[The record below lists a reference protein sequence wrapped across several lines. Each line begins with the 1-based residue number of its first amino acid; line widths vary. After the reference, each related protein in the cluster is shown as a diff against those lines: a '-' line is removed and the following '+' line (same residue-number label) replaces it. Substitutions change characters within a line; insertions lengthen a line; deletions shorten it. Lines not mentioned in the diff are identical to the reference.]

1 MTRADRTTIHDVA
14 SRAGVS
20 PSTVSRVLNND
31 LRYMRDSTRSRVE
44 DAIRELGFQ
53 PNRQATAL
61 RGGRTYVIGLIIS
74 DIANPFWPTF
84 ARGVQR
90 VARREGYQVVLSN
103 SDWDRE
109 IELECLAMAQRANFD
124 GLIINPGTLTREDL
138 QTAQLPIVI
147 SGWGSRIAGFDAVS
161 GDVGA
166 GIEAAIAHLA
176 ALGHTQI
183 GFTGIS
189 DEPTYGHDRLK
200 DFQRAMELQGLTVRP
215 ELCVAAIYAQ
225 DGGRSALDQL
235 LLADPPPTAVLT
247 SNDLQAIGMLSRA
260 QGLGIN
266 VPEDLSI
273 IGTDD
278 IESASVT
285 TPPLTTIRVDRE
297 KIGEIC
303 MRFLVERIEDEGPA
317 SYRERLTPVTLM
329 VRGSTAP
336 AKGG

>member
-1 MTRADRTTIHDVA
+1 MTRAERTTIHDVA

-20 PSTVSRVLNND
+20 PATVSRVLNND
-31 LRYMRDSTRSRVE
+31 LRYMRDSTRTRVE

-90 VARREGYQVVLSN
+90 VARREGYQVVLAN
-103 SDWDRE
+103 SDWDRDT
-109 IELECLAMAQRANFD
+109 ELEYLAMAKRANFD
-124 GLIINPGTLTREDL
+124 GLIINPGTLTKDDL
-138 QTAQLPIVI
+138 DAAQLPIVI

-166 GIEAAIAHLA
+166 GIDSAIAHLA
-176 ALGHTQI
+176 SLGHEQI
-183 GFTGIS
+183 GFVGIS

-200 DFQRAMELQGLTVRP
+200 DFQRAMALQELVVRP

-225 DGGRSALDQL
+225 EGGRAALDQL
-235 LLADPPPTAVLT
+235 LQVTPRPTAILT

-260 QGLGIN
+260 QELGLK
-266 VPEDLSI
+266 VPDDLSI

-278 IESASVT
+278 IESSSVT
-285 TPPLTTIRVDRE
+285 SPPLTTIHVERE
-297 KIGEIC
+297 TIGEIC
-303 MRFLVERIEDEGPA
+303 MRFLVERIEEGGPA
-317 SYRERLTPVTLM
+317 TYRERLTPVTLM

>member
-14 SRAGVS
+14 ARAGVS

-31 LRYMRDSTRSRVE
+31 VGYMRDTTRARVE
-44 DAIRELGFQ
+44 EAIRELGFQ

-90 VARREGYQVVLSN
+90 VARREGYQVVLAN
-103 SDWDRE
+103 SDWDHDT
-109 IELECLAMAQRANFD
+109 ELEYLAMAKRANFD
-124 GLIINPGTLTREDL
+124 GLIINPGTVTAEDL
-138 QTAQLPIVI
+138 EAAQLPIVI

-166 GIEAAIAHLA
+166 GIESAIAHLA
-176 ALGHTQI
+176 ALGHSQI
-183 GFTGIS
+183 GFVGIS
-189 DEPTYGHDRLK
+189 DEPTFGHDRLK
-200 DFQRAMELQGLTVRP
+200 DFQRAMALQDLAVRP
-215 ELCVAAIYAQ
+215 ELCVSAIYAQ
-225 DGGRSALDQL
+225 EGGRTALDRL
-235 LLADPPPTAVLT
+235 LQADPRPTAILT

-260 QGLGIN
+260 QELGLN
-266 VPEDLSI
+266 VPDDLSI

-278 IESASVT
+278 IESSSVT

-297 KIGEIC
+297 RSGEIS
-303 MRFLVERIEDEGPA
+303 MRFLVERIEGEGPA
-317 SYRERLTPVTLM
+317 THRERLTPVTLM
-329 VRGSTAP
+329 VRGSTAK